1 MCVSFDLVVE
11 RSYSR
16 LSVRSRRS
24 VRQSALRTGRIQI
37 ACRVV
42 VVPTITP
49 GGDMYIGGGVI
60 LLILVILLLIWL
72 F

>member
-1 MCVSFDLVVE
+1 MAFRGVE
-11 RSYSR
+11 
-16 LSVRSRRS
+16 L
-24 VRQSALRTGRIQI
+24 T
-37 ACRVV
+37 
-42 VVPTITP
+42 TNTP